1 MILLQALSHIL
12 LDGLFMLNI
21 AKCYGVIDVLLIAE
35 IMVSLSHLHSS
46 TPKFDMNSCT
56 LLLLTTDL
64 VLLSLGNINIDRMMK
79 ESEGDVKMRQTIS
92 HILIGHLQS

>member
-1 MILLQALSHIL
+1 
-12 LDGLFMLNI
+12 MLNI

-35 IMVSLSHLHSS
+35 IMVYLSHLHSS

-92 HILIGHLQS
+92 HILIGHLQSL